1 MGASARE
8 KKKKKRVSI
17 QIGWLIVM
25 SYLFIQCG

>member
-1 MGASARE
+1 MGANARE
-8 KKKKKRVSI
+8 KKKKRESI